1 MRREDVVAST
11 TRGPIRPARPKGGA
25 LMTTLAFVGL
35 DVAQDSARVAF
46 LLPDGSEPRPRWTV
60 PNAQPGAEA
69 LSAELARL
77 CTLSQVE
84 QLRIGLE
91 ASGLLWWHLACTL
104 KDAPLLAPFTP
115 QVYALNPQLV
125 ETFRKNFGALPKSV
139 QAGAFWI
146 AERIRYGRKLPSP
159 FQLDTRYA
167 PLQRLTRFRCHLVH
181 NLVREKNYF
190 LSFLFLTFSSY
201 GQVAPFSDPFG
212 ATSCAVLEE
221 FSTED
226 LAQHSLDD
234 LATYLQDKGHGR
246 FAEVQD
252 VAASLQ
258 RAARDSYR
266 LDKVLQEPLRL
277 VLATTMASIRSLQQ
291 QLKTLDKTI
300 AQELA
305 TIPQTLSSVPGL
317 GPVWTAGLIAEL
329 GDIRRFDDQGAI
341 AQYAGLTWPSAQ
353 SGEFAAEDTEMS
365 KRGNSY
371 LRYYLVEAANSVRTH
386 CPEYT
391 RYYAAKYAETP
402 RHAHKRALVL
412 TARKLVRLIDVLLR
426 EGRIYQTP
434 AARQQRTD
442 GTAPHAARPQP
453 QRRSK
458 RAQAVG

>member
-1 MRREDVVAST
+1 
-11 TRGPIRPARPKGGA
+11 
-25 LMTTLAFVGL
+25 MTTLAFVGL

-46 LLPDGSEPRPRWTV
+46 LLADGEEPRPRWTV
-60 PNAQPGAEA
+60 PNTQSGAAA
-69 LSAELARL
+69 LSAELHRL
-77 CTLSQVE
+77 CILYHVE
-84 QLRIGLE
+84 RLRIGLE
-91 ASGLLWWHLACTL
+91 ATGLLWWHLACYL
-104 KDAPLLAPFTP
+104 KDDPALAAFTP

-125 ETFRKNFGALPKSV
+125 ETFRKNFGALPKSDH
-139 QAGAFWI
+139 ADAFLI

-167 PLQRLTRFRCHLVH
+167 PLQRLTRFRTHLVD

-190 LSFLFLTFSSY
+190 LSFLFLSFSSY
-201 GQVAPFSDPFG
+201 GQVAPFGDPFG

-221 FSTED
+221 FSCEEV
-226 LAQHSLDD
+226 AQQSLDD
-234 LATYLQDKGHGR
+234 LASYVQAKGHGR
-246 FAEVQD
+246 FAD
-252 VAASLQ
+252 PHDLAASLQ

-277 VLATTMASIRSLQQ
+277 VLASTLASIRSLQQ

-305 TIPQTLSSVPGL
+305 AIPQTLSSVPGL

-329 GDIRRFDDQGAI
+329 GDITRFDDHGAI

-353 SGEFAAEDTEMS
+353 SGEFEAEDTEMS

-386 CPEYT
+386 CPEYA

-426 EGRIYQTP
+426 EGRIYREP
-434 AARQQRTD
+434 EQRASAQGATQ
-442 GTAPHAARPQP
+442 PHSKRPSP

-458 RAQAVG
+458 RLGAVR

>member
-11 TRGPIRPARPKGGA
+11 TREPIRPARPKGGV
-25 LMTTLAFVGL
+25 LMTSLAFVGL
-35 DVAQDSARVAF
+35 DVAQDSARVCF
-46 LLPDGSEPRPRWTV
+46 LLPDGSEPRSRWTV

-77 CTLSQVE
+77 CTLYQVE

-91 ASGLLWWHLACTL
+91 ATGLLWWHLACAL
-104 KDAPLLAPFTP
+104 KDAPLLARFMP
-115 QVYALNPQLV
+115 QIYALNPQLV
-125 ETFRKNFGALPKSV
+125 ETFRKNFGALPKSDH
-139 QAGAFWI
+139 ADAFLI

-167 PLQRLTRFRCHLVH
+167 PLQRLTRFRCHLVE

-201 GQVAPFSDPFG
+201 GQSAPFGDPFG

-221 FSTED
+221 FSCED
-226 LAQHSLDD
+226 LAQHSLDF

-246 FAEVQD
+246 FADPEA

-277 VLATTMASIRSLQQ
+277 VLATTLASIRSLQQ

-300 AQELA
+300 AQELVA
-305 TIPQTLSSVPGL
+305 IPQTLSSVPGL
-317 GPVWTAGLIAEL
+317 GPVWTAAIIAEL
-329 GDIRRFDDQGAI
+329 GDISRFADQGAI
-341 AQYAGLTWPSAQ
+341 AQYAGLTWPSSH
-353 SGEFAAEDTEMS
+353 SGDFVGEDTEMS

-386 CPEYT
+386 CPEYA

-426 EGRIYQTP
+426 EGRIYREPEQRASAQTVT
-434 AARQQRTD
+434 Q
-442 GTAPHAARPQP
+442 PHSKRPEP

-458 RAQAVG
+458 RVGAVS

>member
-1 MRREDVVAST
+1 
-11 TRGPIRPARPKGGA
+11 
-25 LMTTLAFVGL
+25 MTSLAFVGL
-35 DVAQDSARVAF
+35 DVSQDSARLCF
-46 LLPDGSEPRPRWTV
+46 LLADGEEPQPRWTI
-60 PNAQPGAEA
+60 PNTQPGADA
-69 LSAELARL
+69 LCAELARL
-77 CTLSQVE
+77 CILCHVD

-91 ASGLLWWHLACTL
+91 ATGLLWWHLACAL
-104 KDAPLLAPFTP
+104 NDAPALAPFTP
-115 QVYALNPQLV
+115 LVYALNPHLV
-125 ETFRKNFGALPKSV
+125 ETFRKNFGALPKSDH
-139 QAGAFWI
+139 ADAFLI
-146 AERIRYGRKLPSP
+146 AERIRYGRTLPSP
-159 FQLDTRYA
+159 FQIDTRYA
-167 PLQRLTRFRCHLVH
+167 PLQRLTRFRTHLVT

-201 GQVAPFSDPFG
+201 GQLAPFGDPFG

-221 FSTED
+221 FTTEE

-246 FAEVQD
+246 FSDPAEL
-252 VAASLQ
+252 ALTLQ

-277 VLATTMASIRSLQQ
+277 VLGTTMASIRTLQQ
-291 QLKTLDKTI
+291 QLKALDKTI

-305 TIPQTLSSVPGL
+305 ALPQTLSSVPGL

-329 GDIRRFDDQGAI
+329 GDISRFDDQGAI
-341 AQYAGLTWPSAQ
+341 AQYAGLTWPSHQ
-353 SGEFAAEDTEMS
+353 SGDFAAEDTDMS

-386 CPEYT
+386 CPEYA

-402 RHAHKRALVL
+402 RHPHKRALVL

-426 EGRIYQTP
+426 EGRIYREPEQRADAG
-434 AARQQRTD
+434 AATH
-442 GTAPHAARPQP
+442 PHRKRPGP

-458 RAQAVG
+458 RVGAVR